1 MCLASSLPALHKVT
15 DSVPLFGKPFEP
27 FIRNLPKPALP
38 APETISP
45 QKGRLCIFRALRVLG
60 ALHRL
65 LPHLELPPHAE
76 LDAQVALHGV
86 RKRRQEHDDVA
97 KVRYVVHWLH
107 GSERGPEAWGQRV
120 VVRNERADDGEEK
133 DHDDPGGHIVDKP
146 GPCDSGACEQGE
158 NERQEPGIE
167 IDEATED
174 GKGDAGADMAEAH
187 HHWEELEGEGEKGLA
202 RQVSI
207 WLAELKSPR

>member
-1 MCLASSLPALHKVT
+1 M
-15 DSVPLFGKPFEP
+15 
-27 FIRNLPKPALP
+27 
-38 APETISP
+38 
-45 QKGRLCIFRALRVLG
+45 LG

-97 KVRYVVHWLH
+97 EVRYVVHWLH
-107 GSERGPEAWGQRV
+107 GPERGSQAWGQRV
-120 VVRNERADDGEEK
+120 VVWNERADDGKEK
-133 DHDDPGGHIVDKP
+133 DHDDPGGDIVDEA

-167 IDEATED
+167 VDEAAED
-174 GKGDAGADMAEAH
+174 GKGDAGADVAEAH
-187 HHWEELEGEGEKGLA
+187 HHREELGGEGETGLA
-202 RQVSI
+202 RQVST
-207 WLAELKSPR
+207 WLTEVQSPGG